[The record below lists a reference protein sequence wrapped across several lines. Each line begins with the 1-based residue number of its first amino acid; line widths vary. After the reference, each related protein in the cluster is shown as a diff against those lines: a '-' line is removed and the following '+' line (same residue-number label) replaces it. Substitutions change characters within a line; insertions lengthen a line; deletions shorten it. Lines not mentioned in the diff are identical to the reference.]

1 MKNLQLEIGGVGIGN
16 GWISSKYQAKI
27 AEFTHNLGLINEP
40 LYNELKKNEKNIDE
54 QIKENNQEYAS
65 NFWQHGLNQMLAK
78 TGITNIYDLS
88 NPFRDMT
95 EENFWHFLQKSHVRK
110 SIHVGGIKFKD
121 GKNVSTNI

>member
-1 MKNLQLEIGGVGIGN
+1 M
-16 GWISSKYQAKI
+16 
-27 AEFTHNLGLINEP
+27 
-40 LYNELKKNEKNIDE
+40 KKNEKNIDE

-121 GKNVSTNI
+121 GKNVSTNVYHHKILYRSPDHVKVNCRPKVHCT

>member
-1 MKNLQLEIGGVGIGN
+1 MKL
-16 GWISSKYQAKI
+16 
-27 AEFTHNLGLINEP
+27 
-40 LYNELKKNEKNIDE
+40 NEKAIDE
-54 QIKENNQEYAS
+54 QIKEKNQEIAS
-65 NFWQHGLNQMLAK
+65 NFWQHGLNKMLAQ

-121 GKNVSTNI
+121 GKNVSIIFIFHFFPPKMKKTKVYANYIYFTN